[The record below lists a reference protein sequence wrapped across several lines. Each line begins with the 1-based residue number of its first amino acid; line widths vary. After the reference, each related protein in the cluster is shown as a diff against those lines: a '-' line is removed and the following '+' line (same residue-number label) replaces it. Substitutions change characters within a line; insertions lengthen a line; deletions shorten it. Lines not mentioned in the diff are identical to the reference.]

1 MKWFYDW
8 SRHEGDGLRVME
20 DMMQGCEE
28 LFAALTALSSIADFL
43 LCVESM
49 QKLCFAETEGRHVTG
64 RPTDHAG

>member
-1 MKWFYDW
+1 
-8 SRHEGDGLRVME
+8 ME

-49 QKLCFAETEGRHVTG
+49 QKLCFAETEGRHARLTG
-64 RPTDHAG
+64 RPADHAG